1 MSTQP
6 TSSAKRAFSRDLDR
20 NAALYSLVAAAA
32 GVSLLALAQPA
43 AGEVVVTKKTIHIP
57 VVPRS
62 MPEPVRISMANNGV
76 DNFSFILS
84 SAGVRELLVGG
95 LNPGQNRSHNQILA
109 DGDFYGKALALQRG
123 AEIGPAGPSSYFSS
137 FFPLVEG
144 TNTSNGNFFSRGYW
158 GGNRKN
164 SYLGVRFLIN
174 GQTHY
179 GWIRLTVTTN
189 VKSGKPSL
197 EATITGY
204 AYETVANKPIKAGTA
219 AIATAEI
226 RVPQKMQ
233 HQTGPSLGMLAAG
246 AESLTV
252 WRREEF
258 SARQ

>member
-1 MSTQP
+1 MKTQP
-6 TSSAKRAFSRDLDR
+6 IDSVMRSLSNDLNR
-20 NAALYSLVAAAA
+20 KAGLYSLAAAAA

-43 AGEVVVTKKTIHIP
+43 AAEVVVTKKTIHIP
-57 VVPRS
+57 VAPRS

-95 LNPGQNRSHNQILA
+95 LNPGQNGSHNQIIA
-109 DGDFYGKALALQRG
+109 GGDFYGKALALERG
-123 AEIGPAGPSSYFSS
+123 AKVGPAGPSSYFSS

-144 TNTSNGNFFSRGYW
+144 TNTSNGKFYSRGYW

-189 VKSGKPSL
+189 VKSGAPSL

-219 AIATAEI
+219 AMATAEI
-226 RVPQKMQ
+226 QGPQKMK

-246 AESLTV
+246 AEGLTV
-252 WRREEF
+252 WRREET
-258 SARQ
+258 SGR